1 MKRSV
6 AVRANI
12 RQVKRAFQQPN
23 GQSKRAGVKRSR
35 ASGQQGGSNGQINRS
50 NEQIDSQTGKF
61 NGVKR
66 AIQPSQTHQASAR
79 SCASGQC

>member
-23 GQSKRAGVKRSR
+23 GQVDR
-35 ASGQQGGSNGQINRS
+35 SNGQVYKS
-50 NEQIDSQTGKF
+50 NGQNE
-61 NGVKR
+61 R
-66 AIQPSQTHQASAR
+66 AKLCERATR
-79 SCASGQC
+79 RV